1 MRMRLHGS
9 IMMVALFLVSVV
21 FLSGCPKKTLVHEE
35 ALKATERPAAEEQKT
50 AVQEQRAEAPKQQAA
65 VSPPPESPSQEDRDR
80 LAREQAER
88 EKFLR
93 EQALRE
99 QALKEHLEKERAA
112 KEQAL
117 RMQALREKELREQA
131 ERERLLREQALKEQ
145 DLKKEAAKEQA
156 LKEQLEK
163 ERMLR
168 EQAQTAKIAPEAKG
182 EVARTPAVRE
192 KVELANVLF
201 DFDKHS
207 IRPDAREILRHHAE
221 WLLKQKNA
229 KLVIEGHCDE
239 RGTNEY
245 NLALG
250 ERRAQEVAKFLISQ
264 GIDKS
269 RIKTISYGEEMPL
282 DP

>member
-9 IMMVALFLVSVV
+9 ILVVALFLVSVV

-35 ALKATERPAAEEQKT
+35 ALKATERPAAAEQKT
-50 AVQEQRAEAPKQQAA
+50 AVQEQKVEAPKQQAA
-65 VSPPPESPSQEDRDR
+65 VSPPPESPAQQDRDR

-93 EQALRE
+93 EQA
-99 QALKEHLEKERAA
+99 
-112 KEQAL
+112 
-117 RMQALREKELREQA
+117 
-131 ERERLLREQALKEQ
+131 ERERLLREQQL
-145 DLKKEAAKEQA
+145 KEQA
-156 LKEQLEK
+156 LKEQALKEKLEK
-163 ERMLR
+163 ERTLR
-168 EQAQTAKIAPEAKG
+168 EQPQTAKIAPEEKG
-182 EVARTPAVRE
+182 VVARAPALRE

-207 IRPDAREILRHHAE
+207 IRSDAKEILRHHAE

-264 GIDKS
+264 GIDKT

-282 DP
+282 DPAHNEQAWAINRRASFIAE

>member
-9 IMMVALFLVSVV
+9 ILMVALFLVSVV
-21 FLSGCPKKTLVHEE
+21 FLSGCPKKTLIHEE

-65 VSPPPESPSQEDRDR
+65 VSPPPESPTQQDRDR

-93 EQALRE
+93 EQA
-99 QALKEHLEKERAA
+99 
-112 KEQAL
+112 
-117 RMQALREKELREQA
+117 
-131 ERERLLREQALKEQ
+131 ERERLLREQQL
-145 DLKKEAAKEQA
+145 KEQA
-156 LKEQLEK
+156 LKEQALKEQAMKEQLEK
-163 ERMLR
+163 ERILR
-168 EQAQTAKIAPEAKG
+168 EQTQTAKIAPEAKG

-207 IRPDAREILRHHAE
+207 IRPDAKEILRHHAE

-250 ERRAQEVAKFLISQ
+250 ERRAQEVAKFFISQ

-282 DP
+282 DPAHNEQAWAKNRRASFIAE